1 MGRLWNKFRT
11 WYRRRGGA
19 RGLIQDAGRFVDGAQ
34 QVVNVAQQNQNLVP
48 QRFRQGF
55 NNVVNHAQQGINYGR
70 RGLQFAN
77 NAVQRFQH

>member
-11 WYRRRGGA
+11 WYHRRGGA
-19 RGLIQDAGRFVDGAQ
+19 RGLIQDAGRFMDNAQ

-55 NNVVNHAQQGINYGR
+55 NYGR
-70 RGLQFAN
+70 RGLQFAD
-77 NAVQRFQH
+77 NAVQRFGH